1 MNKDKKA
8 QNERFLHEAQRQ
20 LIRKGFSAEKVDDEL
35 LRVHRNQVEI
45 CLVDGGGS
53 VRFRP
58 KDATDTEADSL
69 LRTVT
74 QTVTEVGEYM
84 RILERA
90 PVLQAV
96 GLDEEYGIL
105 ADFSDTV
112 LAARIG
118 KKGAEFVTWEW
129 DFDRRGVH
137 TGHYFMEDY
146 TAAKWDFAVRSGLV
160 DSQRFFSDEQLEAI
174 DQACEYLLMDGA
186 MVTSEDEKAL
196 NDVRERIWN
205 LRSASVQRERQAM
218 EQTM

>member
-1 MNKDKKA
+1 MNKDNKA
-8 QNERFLHEAQRQ
+8 QKERFLHEADRQ
-20 LIRKGFSAEKVDDEL
+20 LLRKGFGAEEVGDEL
-35 LRVHRNQVEI
+35 LRVQRDQLEL
-45 CLVDGGGS
+45 CLVDGGGT

-58 KDATDTEADSL
+58 EDVTGTEADAL

-74 QTVTEVGEYM
+74 QTVAEVREYM

-90 PVLQAV
+90 PVLQAI
-96 GLDEEYGIL
+96 GLDEEYRVL
-105 ADFSDTV
+105 ADFSDAV
-112 LAARIG
+112 LAAQLS

-146 TAAKWDFAVRSGLV
+146 TAAKWDFAVRAGLV

-186 MVTSEDEKAL
+186 MVTSEDEKTL

-205 LRSASVQRERQAM
+205 VRSASVQRERQAM

>member
-8 QNERFLHEAQRQ
+8 QKERFLHEAERQ
-20 LIRKGFSAEKVDDEL
+20 LLRKGFGAEKVDDEL
-35 LRVHRNQVEI
+35 LRVQRDQLEI
-45 CLVDGGGS
+45 YVVDGGGT

-58 KDATDTEADSL
+58 EDVTGTEAEAL

-74 QTVTEVGEYM
+74 QTATEVGEYM
-84 RILERA
+84 QILERA
-90 PVLQAV
+90 PALQAA
-96 GLDEEYGIL
+96 GLDEEYRIL

-118 KKGAEFVTWEW
+118 EKGAEFVTWEW

-146 TAAKWDFAVRSGLV
+146 TAAKWDFAVRAGLV

-186 MVTSEDEKAL
+186 MVTSEDEKTL

>member
-1 MNKDKKA
+1 MNKDNKA
-8 QNERFLHEAQRQ
+8 QKERFLHEADRQ
-20 LIRKGFSAEKVDDEL
+20 LLRKGFGAEEVGDEL
-35 LRVHRNQVEI
+35 LRVQRDQLEL
-45 CLVDGGGS
+45 CLVDGGGT

-58 KDATDTEADSL
+58 EDVTGTEADAL

-74 QTVTEVGEYM
+74 QTVAEVREYM

-90 PVLQAV
+90 PVLQAI
-96 GLDEEYGIL
+96 GLDEEYRVL
-105 ADFSDTV
+105 ADFSDAV
-112 LAARIG
+112 LAAQLS

-146 TAAKWDFAVRSGLV
+146 TAAKRDFAVRAGLV
-160 DSQRFFSDEQLEAI
+160 DNQRLFSDEQLEAI

-186 MVTSEDEKAL
+186 MVTSEDEKTL

-205 LRSASVQRERQAM
+205 VRSASVQRERQAM